1 MTVATAESFTSGA
14 VAASITT
21 TPGASRYFVG
31 GIVAYSNEIKTSVLG
46 VSADVIALNGVVSE
60 NVALE
65 MARGAQK
72 VLGSDCAI
80 ATTGVA
86 GPDGGTDET
95 PVGTVCLAVVGPEFE
110 EVWTSTLNG
119 SREEVV
125 RKSIKEVLERFIF
138 LLD

>member
-1 MTVATAESFTSGA
+1 M
-14 VAASITT
+14 AASITA

-31 GIVAYSNEIKTSVLG
+31 GVVAYSNEIKTSVLG

-86 GPDGGTDET
+86 GPGGGTAET
-95 PVGTVCLAVVGPEFE
+95 PVGTVYLAVVGPGFE
-110 EVWTSTLNG
+110 EVWTTRLNG

>member
-1 MTVATAESFTSGA
+1 M
-14 VAASITT
+14 
-21 TPGASRYFVG
+21 
-31 GIVAYSNEIKTSVLG
+31 
-46 VSADVIALNGVVSE
+46 
-60 NVALE
+60 
-65 MARGAQK
+65 
-72 VLGSDCAI
+72 LGSDCAI

-138 LLD
+138 LLDSSEIVVYLHS

>member
-14 VAASITT
+14 VAASITA

-31 GIVAYSNEIKTSVLG
+31 GVVAYSNEIKTSVLG

-86 GPDGGTDET
+86 GPGGGTAET
-95 PVGTVCLAVVGPEFE
+95 PVGTVYLAVVGPGFE
-110 EVWTSTLNG
+110 EVWTTRLNG

>member
-1 MTVATAESFTSGA
+1 M
-14 VAASITT
+14 AASITA
-21 TPGASRYFVG
+21 TPGASTYFVG
-31 GIVAYSNEIKTSVLG
+31 SVVAYSNEIKSSVLG

-86 GPDGGTDET
+86 GPGGGTAET
-95 PVGTVCLAVVGPEFE
+95 PVGTVCLAVVGPGFE
-110 EVWTSTLNG
+110 EVWTTRLNG

-125 RKSIKEVLERFIF
+125 RKSIKEVLA
-138 LLD
+138 LLL